1 MDAISRGWIDAGR
14 ARISDSKLMPIVF
27 RAKHVHR
34 IPHATSVTTR
44 PVAAGAA
51 V

>member
-1 MDAISRGWIDAGR
+1 M
-14 ARISDSKLMPIVF
+14 LVVF
-27 RAKHVHR
+27 GAKHVHR
-34 IPHATSVTTR
+34 IPHTTSVTTR